1 MGYFKLT
8 SRNDG
13 DLKSGTFEWDCH
25 RKGMLLQAITV
36 AGVDPC
42 TAQAAKEA
50 GFEWHGAT
58 DRQTKEIDGL
68 QDVVPTRAYAIY
80 FPLGS
85 DEAARVQ
92 EYFGDVAAEGT
103 TGSMS
108 LLEWLVLMQ
117 VIPSIAASKAV
128 DEWTAAWRH
137 SSKAPDDTWYLCAP
151 DEQRMRIVI
160 EAAEMPMLVR
170 APVKYAGPRL
180 SANQKFLFLPTFPG
194 GPVEQ
199 AQAVQNLAKKPT
211 QDPDEDDPFEQEE
224 HT

>member
-13 DLKSGTFEWDCH
+13 GQQEGAFERDCH
-25 RKGMLLQAITV
+25 FKGVHLRAITV

-103 TGSMS
+103 AGSMS

-160 EAAEMPMLVR
+160 EAAEAPMLIGPAR
-170 APVKYAGPRL
+170 RPVKYAGPPATPTPRVPPAQL
-180 SANQKFLFLPTFPG
+180 S
-194 GPVEQ
+194 Q
-199 AQAVQNLAKKPT
+199 AALIRDA
-211 QDPDEDDPFEQEE
+211 DPDEDDPFEQEE